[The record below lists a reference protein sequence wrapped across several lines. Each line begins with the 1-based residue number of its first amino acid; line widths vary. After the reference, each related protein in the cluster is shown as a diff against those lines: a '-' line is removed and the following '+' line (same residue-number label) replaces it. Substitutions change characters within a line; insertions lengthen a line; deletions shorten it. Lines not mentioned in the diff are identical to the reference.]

1 MVEIEP
7 KLGDPIPQNW
17 LEKAKVELRANY
29 RSIKLDEFRGEKDV
43 EIYVYR
49 STLKVDTIASY
60 KYSECYNNL
69 LKKGFPLKEE
79 MLNTLKER
87 GLWGDKQEEEFET
100 IKEDMRQVEIK
111 VALLRSKPNYN
122 KVTFNNSRKDYMKL
136 KDRLSELITKK
147 TSYLS
152 NTIESKAE
160 EEQIKVKLSL
170 CVKYPDGRLVWDS
183 LDSLDNEIDN
193 NVLMK
198 ITNEFIS
205 FSLGLTQEIIDNLP
219 DHIFN
224 MVGEGLGN

>member
-1 MVEIEP
+1 
-7 KLGDPIPQNW
+7 
-17 LEKAKVELRANY
+17 
-29 RSIKLDEFRGEKDV
+29 
-43 EIYVYR
+43 
-49 STLKVDTIASY
+49 
-60 KYSECYNNL
+60 
-69 LKKGFPLKEE
+69 
-79 MLNTLKER
+79 
-87 GLWGDKQEEEFET
+87 
-100 IKEDMRQVEIK
+100 MRQVEIK

-193 NVLMK
+193 NALMK